1 MADGAGED
9 DLSKRLKDFE
19 KKLGDA
25 KDGNE
30 AIATELKGFED
41 LLKWPCGVQLEPTGQ
56 HVRTVLHRA
65 FLRTNIVSSYGHR
78 HIQHVF

>member
-30 AIATELKGFED
+30 AI
-41 LLKWPCGVQLEPTGQ
+41 Q
-56 HVRTVLHRA
+56 
-65 FLRTNIVSSYGHR
+65 N
-78 HIQHVF
+78 